1 MGAALAFFLLLG
13 IALPHGAV
21 AQAAAQFVPPD
32 LTSNITSRLIFR
44 QDGLASFWK
53 DSGTKSVVV
62 RDRVV
67 IDPQFWHNQFHD
79 TGGVAVLSQSNGL
92 DFTITSDNGSQLTP
106 ELNFSLIPDAM
117 LVGPGGRLVF
127 KDILLLDFANVFSY
141 QYSDAQPYRNMGV
154 GWPMWP
160 TVAMAPGSRVDLINI
175 SSAYQNPAAL
185 DTCEQYTERT
195 AFALQQQYG
204 KNVSAPNSTSV
215 AFKGPIHIQVVVYNG
230 SDNSTLGNATAVVY
244 NATFHCVPRIKSVGN
259 NGSGLAPGVLAAAV
273 VVPVV
278 AVLAAAI
285 GAWLCWRRR
294 RQRKLSAAGHKAD
307 IVMAVELGH
316 EHNSKH
322 PDDVDGQW
330 DQHPQP
336 HHETSK
342 VTRLPDQ
349 QAYMPPYPHAS
360 SSSAATSS
368 VMAPNTWS
376 GSAHGTA
383 SGGMMPAGP
392 GGLQQYQQYST
403 ASGSTVTVPPTPT
416 VLGMPGHMGV
426 PVGAAGLQPG
436 LSHQFS
442 SRQPSSGGTGTAS
455 QGQPYSGSYGHP
467 SDAMRGPQTA
477 GSGDLDRRSLIN
489 EGVGGMGRGGHNVS
503 SSGQRVSG
511 GSSADGSRGV
521 PTAASGGGGARGT
534 GGSGDGTSGGSGAL
548 SSGSTAFR
556 SGGAG
561 GVPALLKARSDMA
574 VLRDLKIGPLL
585 GRGSYGRV
593 YKGRWKAVTVAVKII
608 EHMEGSP
615 GTASSGGKKISIGR
629 EAQLA
634 TNIAH
639 PNVVQTYQISTM
651 TVSQRNA
658 LARTW
663 IEEGNGH
670 SSNLNQLSPAA
681 EAVEGG
687 DNDSSSSND
696 GNDEPQKDV
705 LETWMIMEFCEKG
718 SLDRAVTRKRFIR
731 KEDGQ
736 PEMIGIYKAL
746 LDTAS
751 GLDYLHSIGVVH
763 GDLKTANVLLKGS
776 TRDVRGFA
784 CKITDFGLSRVL
796 DLDATHISTRTY
808 GTIVYMPAE
817 LLLTGRMTQST
828 DIYSFGLMMWELYMS
843 SRIFNEGLSVGQIF
857 YMIAYQNWRPDIP
870 PGCPQGYAA
879 LMQACWHQDSEQRP
893 AVQQVLKALQKLYL
907 AEKQAVAAANK
918 AAAAAAAAAGS
929 HPEAG
934 SPGAAAGAN
943 AAGLSTAAQGA
954 APARGIHPAAA
965 ARLAQTRNPNTQRI
979 SVDSQSES
987 EHYRH
992 AIGGD
997 RDNQQWTYPG
1007 QQQPGSAAA
1016 AKLLTGD
1023 ELVTEPVSTAAA
1035 SVSGSFAGSAPEP
1048 PASTAAASETRDRR
1062 SFQSIGSTGSYGVTA
1077 PRHSSGD
1084 MGTPGRASGSGG
1096 GPSGSGSE
1104 GREEYHP
1111 WARAVSMHQNM
1122 LGDTSYHQR
1131 RPSMMHT
1138 SQRPAATAVQPG
1150 MQQQVPTRQV
1160 TPMTQPQHG
1169 GLMAPAQQQQGRQQP
1184 AAAAQ
1189 QRSVGSRY
1197 HPSVH
1202 FVENE
1207 IQPAVD
1213 NEALP
1218 SESLY
1223 QNISSASNVVNTVS
1237 GSLFFGGNEDEQ
1249 DTEVSGFLHMP
1260 KSPALS
1266 GQHAVPAA
1274 GRSQGGASAAAAQGF
1289 VEALTSATAPIP
1301 AASGA
1306 AGPPAG
1312 YMGSGP
1318 SSLAEI
1324 PYHYQQ
1330 RPLMLQPGN
1339 LPGSPGQARMLDAS
1353 GSTGWASISTGTMPS
1368 VVADDRLTP
1377 WPTTSSLGYLG
1388 ASSSAAT
1395 GGSAGTAGATAG
1407 PGGMPSP
1414 NSSSSRP
1421 GPVVTHAAPV
1431 AAQPRGM
1438 QGFLRSRFPGQ
1449 QQVAGSQMPAASTAS
1464 VAVDPA
1470 AGTLVVPLSAVRVTP
1485 GSGPFPV
1492 SSPFAQQ
1499 PVVSP
1504 FAAQQQAPPSKP
1516 ASSAS
1521 SSAGSMRNSRTP
1533 ERSTTPPVFMYR
1545 TPSGRVYVPNPTTGV
1560 PQTVRE
1566 GSGTT
1571 TATSGSGSHPG
1582 SSRVGSIA
1590 SVSASLHPA
1599 GPQSSGSPPDAGPL
1613 GHQHLQQVD
1622 EQSSLPAEHQ
1632 EQATTQSST
1641 GPPSSPFAALAQ
1653 RAGSLFGPV

>member
-879 LMQACWHQDSEQRP
+879 LMQACWHQDPEQRP
-893 AVQQVLKALQKLYL
+893 TAQQMLRTLQKLYVE
-907 AEKQAVAAANK
+907 EKQAAAASKQAASAAQEAAAVAAAAVAPSPFSVRGAPGAGHGSGEQQQGSDNSAHTGGPLSGDGTSGSGGQPGQHAGTSSGGTPQRSS
-918 AAAAAAAAAGS
+918 AADRDAAAAGAPGTS
-929 HPEAG
+929 VKLVAG
-934 SPGAAAGAN
+934 KVSYG
-943 AAGLSTAAQGA
+943 
-954 APARGIHPAAA
+954 
-965 ARLAQTRNPNTQRI
+965 
-979 SVDSQSES
+979 DS
-987 EHYRH
+987 
-992 AIGGD
+992 
-997 RDNQQWTYPG
+997 
-1007 QQQPGSAAA
+1007 
-1016 AKLLTGD
+1016 
-1023 ELVTEPVSTAAA
+1023 
-1035 SVSGSFAGSAPEP
+1035 
-1048 PASTAAASETRDRR
+1048 
-1062 SFQSIGSTGSYGVTA
+1062 STGSGGGLQG
-1077 PRHSSGD
+1077 RH
-1084 MGTPGRASGSGG
+1084 ASGSGG
-1096 GPSGSGSE
+1096 HISGSGGGGPSSGSGGQGGGSGGSGGGDGQQAE
-1104 GREEYHP
+1104 PRESQQYQP
-1111 WARAVSMHQNM
+1111 WAQAVGRVGKQ
-1122 LGDTSYHQR
+1122 LQEDWQED
-1131 RPSMMHT
+1131 
-1138 SQRPAATAVQPG
+1138 
-1150 MQQQVPTRQV
+1150 QQQQ
-1160 TPMTQPQHG
+1160 QPQHLTPRRFGWQPRVGPLQSVNEHTPVTNAMDTSSTPATMMGYG
-1169 GLMAPAQQQQGRQQP
+1169 GGAMGNGYSPRPNYPVQQQQPQQP
-1184 AAAAQ
+1184 
-1189 QRSVGSRY
+1189 GRY
-1197 HPSVH
+1197 SAM
-1202 FVENE
+1202 E
-1207 IQPAVD
+1207 IQPGD
-1213 NEALP
+1213 DDGIP
-1218 SESLY
+1218 SEILY
-1223 QNISSASNVVNTVS
+1223 QNDSLISNIAPDDEV
-1237 GSLFFGGNEDEQ
+1237 EDL
-1249 DTEVSGFLHMP
+1249 DMP
-1260 KSPALS
+1260 RGYGYDADA
-1266 GQHAVPAA
+1266 QIAA
-1274 GRSQGGASAAAAQGF
+1274 GYLDAVQTAARGNPSVTATGIAPDG
-1289 VEALTSATAPIP
+1289 VENNYTRQTPFQ
-1301 AASGA
+1301 
-1306 AGPPAG
+1306 
-1312 YMGSGP
+1312 Y
-1318 SSLAEI
+1318 E
-1324 PYHYQQ
+1324 QQ
-1330 RPLMLQPGN
+1330 PQRLVPRPLPGMRASQV
-1339 LPGSPGQARMLDAS
+1339 SPGVSVSSSTLGGGW
-1353 GSTGWASISTGTMPS
+1353 GSVSTGTMPS
-1368 VVADDRLTP
+1368 VLGGN
-1377 WPTTSSLGYLG
+1377 SSLNLSMM
-1388 ASSSAAT
+1388 ASQSMTSPT
-1395 GGSAGTAGATAG
+1395 MGTAGTYGAG
-1407 PGGMPSP
+1407 GSISSVSPG
-1414 NSSSSRP
+1414 SSMAPPQQS
-1421 GPVVTHAAPV
+1421 GAA
-1431 AAQPRGM
+1431 
-1438 QGFLRSRFPGQ
+1438 
-1449 QQVAGSQMPAASTAS
+1449 
-1464 VAVDPA
+1464 
-1470 AGTLVVPLSAVRVTP
+1470 TP
-1485 GSGPFPV
+1485 GS
-1492 SSPFAQQ
+1492 
-1499 PVVSP
+1499 
-1504 FAAQQQAPPSKP
+1504 AAA
-1516 ASSAS
+1516 
-1521 SSAGSMRNSRTP
+1521 
-1533 ERSTTPPVFMYR
+1533 
-1545 TPSGRVYVPNPTTGV
+1545 
-1560 PQTVRE
+1560 
-1566 GSGTT
+1566 
-1571 TATSGSGSHPG
+1571 
-1582 SSRVGSIA
+1582 
-1590 SVSASLHPA
+1590 
-1599 GPQSSGSPPDAGPL
+1599 
-1613 GHQHLQQVD
+1613 
-1622 EQSSLPAEHQ
+1622 
-1632 EQATTQSST
+1632 
-1641 GPPSSPFAALAQ
+1641 SSPFAALAQ
-1653 RAGSLFGPV
+1653 RAGSLFGPLVKQ